1 LRLNFNLPKTLWITW
16 VSLLLGMI
24 ILGLTSEMWGF
35 NSKIDSFSQMLSIG
49 ILGSIFS
56 FFTYGIIVWPPTLL
70 LMLIFELA
78 FSKKELKH
86 VDIKRLLQIE
96 FLIVSIPF
104 AIWAITEDYLYW
116 YYFIVVLGIS
126 QILRY
131 RYLTKVE

>member
-1 LRLNFNLPKTLWITW
+1 
-16 VSLLLGMI
+16 MI